1 MLYFP
6 RPYPDE
12 IIGSLLARACR
23 HTGLPFKRL
32 VQYLAGVRGRSYASF
47 LLAPFI
53 DQLGRE
59 AGIDPDELILSHTV
73 FPYVTAF
80 MTSEAA
86 GRLRALLLSDRSE
99 IRTNLAPY
107 TQSVTQGLAVRRIC
121 PKCTTEDLE
130 RYGESYWHREHLLPA
145 VYICSFHRE
154 PLIETVIPV
163 RYGMRHWTY
172 ALPHEITGTPLSL
185 VPSPE
190 IQSDIAARSSALLTD
205 QHVER
210 DWLSQYRA
218 LAFQKGYGKEH
229 SFLNGTQMAWDL
241 LAFYGSRFLEEAGCR
256 LTSGTKWFWPPLMVR
271 VATQGPFSPAKH
283 ILLQTYLEN
292 CSADQ
297 KLVSYNLPGPK
308 PIDRPSLD
316 ADCVQKMRSVLDESD
331 VNAKY
336 SVTELLTEVGYWSK
350 FRHERKG
357 FPETVA
363 FLSKFKR
370 SERSIRQTRQT
381 DDEHHQGKQ
390 K

>member
-12 IIGSLLARACR
+12 IIGSLLVRACR

-32 VQYLAGVRGRSYASF
+32 VQHLAGVRGRSYASF
-47 LLAPFI
+47 LLTPFI
-53 DQLGRE
+53 DRLGRE
-59 AGIDPDELILSHTV
+59 AGIDPDELILSHTI

-80 MTSEAA
+80 MSSEAA
-86 GRLRALLLSDRSE
+86 GRLRALLLSDRSQV
-99 IRTNLAPY
+99 RTNLAPY
-107 TQSVTQGLAVRRIC
+107 TQSVTQGVAFRRIC

-145 VYICSFHRE
+145 VYICPLHQD
-154 PLIETVIPV
+154 PLIETALPV
-163 RYGMRHWTY
+163 RYGMRRWTY
-172 ALPHEITGTPLSL
+172 MLPHEVTGTPLTP

-190 IQSDIAARSSALLTD
+190 IQLDIAARSAALLTNP
-205 QHVER
+205 HIER
-210 DWLSQYRA
+210 DWLGQYRA

-241 LAFYGSRFLEEAGCR
+241 LAFYGSRFLEGVGCR
-256 LTSGTKWFWPPLMVR
+256 LTSGTKGFWPPLMVR
-271 VATQGPFSPAKH
+271 PGTHEPFSPPKH

-292 CSADQ
+292 CSDAP
-297 KLVSYNLPGPK
+297 KTVSYNLPGRK
-308 PIDRPSLD
+308 PMDRPTLD
-316 ADCVQKMRSVLDESD
+316 ADCVQKLRAVLNESD

-336 SVTELLTEVGYWSK
+336 SVTELLTEVGYWGK
-350 FRHERKG
+350 FRHERQG

-363 FLSKFKR
+363 FLSKFKCSDR
-370 SERSIRQTRQT
+370 AIRRTRQT

-390 K
+390 R

>member
-1 MLYFP
+1 MLYLP
-6 RPYPDE
+6 QPYPDE
-12 IIGSLLARACR
+12 IVGSLLVRACR

-47 LLAPFI
+47 LLTPFI

-59 AGIDPDELILSHTV
+59 AGVDPDELILGHTV

-80 MTSEAA
+80 MTAEAA

-107 TQSVTQGLAVRRIC
+107 TQSVTQGLAFRRIC
-121 PKCTTEDLE
+121 PQCAIEDLE
-130 RYGESYWHREHLLPA
+130 KYGESYWHREHLLPA
-145 VYICSFHRE
+145 VYICRFHRE

-190 IQSDIAARSSALLTD
+190 IQSDIAARSAALLTNP
-205 QHVER
+205 HIER
-210 DWLSQYRA
+210 DWLGQYRA
-218 LAFQKGYGKEH
+218 LAFQKGFGKQQ
-229 SFLNGTQMAWDL
+229 FINGTQMARDL
-241 LAFYGSRFLEEAGCR
+241 LAFYGPSFLEEAGCR
-256 LTSGTKWFWPPLMVR
+256 LTPGAKGFWPPLMVR
-271 VATQGPFSPAKH
+271 VGTHEPFSPPKH
-283 ILLQTYLEN
+283 ILLQTFLQH
-292 CSADQ
+292 CSDAP
-297 KLVSYNLPGPK
+297 KTVSYNLPGPK
-308 PIDRPSLD
+308 PVDRPSLD
-316 ADCVQKMRSVLDESD
+316 ADCVQKMRAVLDESD

-336 SVTELLTEVGYWSK
+336 SVTKLLTEVGYWSQ
-350 FRHERKG
+350 FRHERQA
-357 FPETVA
+357 FPDTVA

-390 K
+390 N